1 MTALEYLKQPMKYQ
15 TFLGGG
21 MFSSL
26 EPNASRAMTMKLLSE
41 LEKTKQAK
49 AKELNRARR
58 DKTLADNLL
67 GDTQKP
73 S

>member
-21 MFSSL
+21 MFSS
-26 EPNASRAMTMKLLSE
+26 ETITMKLLSG
-41 LEKTKQAK
+41 LEKAKQAK

-58 DKTLADNLL
+58 DLADTRTLVNEDT
-67 GDTQKP
+67 DTQDGAE
-73 S
+73 